1 MITKDD
7 TITVGGR
14 TVLRFFPTHKK
25 IKDGIVRCFACG
37 QIDED
42 GYHDRAYCPAAG
54 GALPFPTST
63 LKLNLKADSGF
74 RSESSQRIT
83 LAQWQLIN
91 VVLSGAETMPVPIV
105 DQDGATVGTA
115 NVEIADLFKVEAF
128 KDDEGTVWTPPTA
141 WAYRAACNAI
151 HQRESREIDAIVRAG
166 AA

>member
-1 MITKDD
+1 MSQTSVQTPPTATD
-7 TITVGGR
+7 TVMVGSSE
-14 TVLRFFPTHKK
+14 VLRFFPTHKR

-83 LAQWQLIN
+83 LAQWVAIQNILN
-91 VVLSGAETMPVPIV
+91 APE
-105 DQDGATVGTA
+105 QTA
-115 NVEIADLFKVEAF
+115 AVSA
-128 KDDEGTVWTPPTA
+128 
-141 WAYRAACNAI
+141 
-151 HQRESREIDAIVRAG
+151 
-166 AA
+166 